1 MKNLNIKKLFCIIIL
16 LIMLFYTLPIYQV
29 NADLLNSLDK
39 IVKITGTEETALELT
54 TFIYDKDGNEICK
67 LYGLENRIP
76 VEYKDLPNSVIDA
89 VISIEDERFLT
100 HKGIDI
106 KRTLGAIFT
115 YLKNG
120 GNSSFGGSTITQQ
133 LIKNVTKDNETSIQ
147 RKIREWVRAYKLEKE
162 LSKEEIFEA
171 YINTIYMG
179 EGSYGIEIASQNYF
193 AKSVKD
199 LNLAEAACLAATI
212 QSPEI
217 TNPYKGEEAKQ
228 KLLDR
233 QKIVLNKMLELGK
246 ITQEEYDTAINT
258 KLVFQKSSEGTKV
271 QSYFIDALIEDLAK
285 TLQDEKGLTYEEAI
299 KQVYTGGYKIYST
312 FDPTVQNA
320 IDTTY
325 ADYSSNIFYTEYDGT
340 IMQSSMVVLDQ
351 STGDVLGLIGGIG
364 EKSANLVL
372 NRATQSYRQPG
383 SCMKPFGAYGPAFE
397 KGAITSPEASLDDSP
412 LPLGKYNPANW
423 YGYFNG
429 FVTVRQAIA
438 QSMNLPAVKANQRV
452 DTDFAYTFAKNCGL
466 KSLVDSDKYT
476 APLALGG
483 LTNGVTPLELASA
496 YATIANSGMYNK
508 PRFYTKIL
516 DASDNL
522 LIDNKVNSQRAMKD
536 TTAYMLT
543 ECLQEVITNGTA
555 TGYVK
560 VGNMP
565 LAGKTG
571 NSNYDYDQ
579 WFCGYTPYYTIACWN
594 GYDTNK
600 SINRPYP
607 YASMALFNS
616 VMNKIHSNKEIKYF
630 DKPEGIIETKIC
642 KTSGLLATDAC
653 RNDSRG
659 NQEIT
664 AICASDS
671 VPTEYC
677 NLHETVKICGV
688 SGLKASSGCYYTKNV
703 SYIKRDYIPPTL
715 PNDWYSTTEPS
726 GYCTIH
732 DYKNFFNNY
741 FNNNHNDDNN
751 DDEKNNK
758 NNNYYY
764 YYQY

>member
-1 MKNLNIKKLFCIIIL
+1 MKKINIKNFFVV
-16 LIMLFYTLPIYQV
+16 IMLVIMIYYTLPINQV
-29 NADLLNSLDK
+29 NADLLTSLDA
-39 IVKITGTEETALELT
+39 IVEVTEIEESTLELT

-76 VEYKDLPNSVIDA
+76 IEYNDLPKSVIDA
-89 VISIEDERFLT
+89 VISIEDERFFS
-100 HKGIDI
+100 HKGVDT

-115 YLKNG
+115 YIKNG

-133 LIKNVTKDNETSIQ
+133 LIKNITKDNETSVE
-147 RKIREWVRAYKLEKE
+147 RKIREWIRAYKLEKK
-162 LSKEEIFEA
+162 LSKDDIFEA

-199 LNLAEAACLAATI
+199 LNLPEAACLAATI

-233 QKIVLNKMLELGK
+233 QKVVLNKMLELEK
-246 ITQEEYDTAINT
+246 ITQEEYDTAIAT
-258 KLVFQKSSEGTKV
+258 ELVFKKSTEGSKV
-271 QSYFIDALIEDLAK
+271 QSYYIDALIEDFAK
-285 TLQDEKGLTYEEAI
+285 TLQKEKNLTYEEAI

-312 FDPTVQNA
+312 FDPKVQEA
-320 IDTTY
+320 IDYTY
-325 ADYSSNIFYTEYDGT
+325 SNSNLFYTEYDGT
-340 IMQSSMVVLDQ
+340 IMQSAMIVLDQ

-364 EKSANLVL
+364 EKNANLIL

-383 SCMKPFGAYGPAFE
+383 SCMKPFGAYGPALE
-397 KGAITSPEASLDDSP
+397 KGALSSTSASLDDSP
-412 LPLGKYNPANW
+412 LPLGTYNPSNW
-423 YGYFNG
+423 YGYYNG
-429 FVTVRQAIA
+429 YVTVKHAIA
-438 QSMNLPAVKANQRV
+438 QSMNLPAIKANQRV

-466 KSLVDSDKYT
+466 TSLVNSDKYT

-496 YATIANSGMYNK
+496 YATIANGGMYNK

-516 DASDNL
+516 DSSNNL
-522 LIDNKVNSQRAMKD
+522 IIDNKVESKRAMKES
-536 TTAYMLT
+536 TAYMLN

-579 WFCGYTPYYTIACWN
+579 WFCGFTPYYTIACWN

-600 SINRPYP
+600 TINRPYP
-607 YASMALFNS
+607 YASMTLFNS
-616 VMNKIHSNKEIKYF
+616 VMNSINCDKEIKYF
-630 DKPEGIIETKIC
+630 EKPASITETKIC
-642 KTSGLLATDAC
+642 QTSGLLATEAC
-653 RNDSRG
+653 RNDVRG
-659 NQEIT
+659 NQEVLGM
-664 AICASDS
+664 CATDTI
-671 VPTEYC
+671 PTEYC
-677 NLHETVKICGV
+677 NLHQNVKICGV
-688 SGLKASSGCYYTKNV
+688 SGLKASSGCFYTKTV
-703 SYIKRDYIPPTL
+703 SYVKREYVPPTL

-726 GYCTIH
+726 GYCSIH
-732 DYKNFFNNY
+732 NYKYYFNNY
-741 FNNNHNDDNN
+741 FNNYNNGNTDNK
-751 DDEKNNK
+751 DKNRN
-758 NNNYYY
+758 
-764 YYQY
+764 